1 MITLKQVENDIA
13 FYEKQLEGQ
22 LEPGVRQ
29 SIIDTLPNMYKMRD
43 ELLRDEVTNQPN
55 AALAPIARDIE
66 MEKRRVES
74 GPAMV
79 SIPALE
85 GSDIVVTIYWH
96 DGPEKYSKAK
106 TYGRIYTY
114 FRDITKGGKFKKLD
128 ILALTSSRGFL
139 SLCTYLQAAKAI
151 KDFESDRA
159 GLKRSELYITDLFR
173 GKVIHKDKK
182 TLWAIATSF
191 IKNPIN
197 QHLFQVQ

>member
-1 MITLKQVENDIA
+1 MITLKQVETDIA
-13 FYEKQLEGQ
+13 FYEKQLGEQ

-29 SIIDTLPNMYKMRD
+29 SIIDTLPNMYRMRD
-43 ELLRDEVTNQPN
+43 EILRDDVTNKADPS
-55 AALAPIARDIE
+55 LAQIARDIE
-66 MEKRRVES
+66 MEKRQIES

-85 GSDIVVTIYWH
+85 GSEIVVTIFWR
-96 DGPEKYSKAK
+96 DGAEKYSRAK
-106 TYGRIYTY
+106 VYGRIYTY
-114 FRDITKGGKFKKLD
+114 FRDITKGGKFKRLD
-128 ILALTSSRGFL
+128 ILALTNSKGFL

-159 GLKRSELYITDLFR
+159 GLKRSELHASDLFK

-182 TLWAIATSF
+182 SLWAIATSF
-191 IKNPIN
+191 IKNPVN